1 MRGASFKIQ
10 LVASKWEMSVPKCSK
25 FCANRDFSSKMHQT
39 QKPKI
44 VPKHKNADQTKKCA
58 QCQTIQV
65 ELSLQSRAL
74 KPLPLNPL
82 CSFFSLSHT
91 EKCWMIRRKAGEVGA
106 NVTLRQAQMWPLS
119 HLHWY
124 RFVTGIAGQVIF
136 FWFPNLQRTLGISR
150 VKVEVW
156 DVDINQ
162 WHHVAQ
168 GFRTFFLRCWVGP
181 AMVSVGFYCLRP
193 EQACQCIFL
202 VCLGLHSPST
212 ILCVPKWCGSWKV

>member
-1 MRGASFKIQ
+1 MRPMSNNPSGIEPPKSVAKTAAPQSPLQFFFPKSYWKMLNDSKKGRWSGGKCDPEASAD
-10 LVASKWEMSVPKCSK
+10 VTPVP
-25 FCANRDFSSKMHQT
+25 SSL
-39 QKPKI
+39 
-44 VPKHKNADQTKKCA
+44 
-58 QCQTIQV
+58 IQV
-65 ELSLQSRAL
+65 CDGHRGT
-74 KPLPLNPL
+74 
-82 CSFFSLSHT
+82 SH
-91 EKCWMIRRKAGEVGA
+91 
-106 NVTLRQAQMWPLS
+106 
-119 HLHWY
+119 
-124 RFVTGIAGQVIF
+124 FF

-168 GFRTFFLRCWVGP
+168 GFRSFFLRCWVGP

>member
-1 MRGASFKIQ
+1 MRPMSNNPSGIEPPKSGAKTAAPQS
-10 LVASKWEMSVPKCSK
+10 P
-25 FCANRDFSSKMHQT
+25 
-39 QKPKI
+39 
-44 VPKHKNADQTKKCA
+44 
-58 QCQTIQV
+58 
-65 ELSLQSRAL
+65 LQ
-74 KPLPLNPL
+74 
-82 CSFFSLSHT
+82 FFSLSHT
-91 EKCWMIRRKAGEVGA
+91 EKCWMIRRKASEMGA

-124 RFVTGIAGQVIF
+124 RFRDKSFF

-168 GFRTFFLRCWVGP
+168 GFRTSFLRCWVGP

-202 VCLGLHSPST
+202 VC
-212 ILCVPKWCGSWKV
+212 